1 MTSHERASPS
11 SESQQMD
18 GGNRTRLTNGSND
31 LSPNELQNKE
41 NSLGVFW
48 EWTRGC
54 DCRCLTSLGKE
65 NAESLRP
72 LIAAWPHLQ
81 PHIREAIFTLIDASL
96 SQQSL
101 AGGES

>member
-1 MTSHERASPS
+1 MTTHERPS
-11 SESQQMD
+11 TCSESQQMD
-18 GGNRTRLTNGSND
+18 NGNRTRLTNRSND
-31 LSPNELQNKE
+31 LAANELHSEEKP
-41 NSLGVFW
+41 LGVFW

-54 DCRCLTSLGKE
+54 DCQCLTSLGKK
-65 NAESLRP
+65 NAESLQP

-96 SQQSL
+96 AQQPL